1 VSRYA
6 ITAQVLRMIA
16 SSPERVV
23 HSGSDGDPIKHALR
37 VAADACEQVDRA
49 EVEQQEATIYAA
61 QLWYLLD
68 RASDILDTQPNSTE
82 LTEDE
87 AWDAWTLVNEIRLA
101 LRAKAHAAG
110 RLLLEELCAAR
121 VAVRAANALIAA
133 QRGGDPEEIR
143 RCLAAFEQTS
153 CAYQEAMHRPV
164 IAAEE
169 KAAP

>member
-37 VAADACEQVDRA
+37 VAAEACEQVDRA

-68 RASDILDTQPNSTE
+68 RASDILDTQPNRTE
-82 LTEDE
+82 LTE
-87 AWDAWTLVNEIRLA
+87 
-101 LRAKAHAAG
+101 
-110 RLLLEELCAAR
+110 
-121 VAVRAANALIAA
+121 
-133 QRGGDPEEIR
+133 
-143 RCLAAFEQTS
+143 
-153 CAYQEAMHRPV
+153 
-164 IAAEE
+164 
-169 KAAP
+169 

>member
-37 VAADACEQVDRA
+37 VAAEACEQVDGA

-143 RCLAAFEQTS
+143 RCLAAFEQAS
-153 CAYQEAMHRPV
+153 CVYQEAMHRPV
-164 IAAEE
+164 IDAEE